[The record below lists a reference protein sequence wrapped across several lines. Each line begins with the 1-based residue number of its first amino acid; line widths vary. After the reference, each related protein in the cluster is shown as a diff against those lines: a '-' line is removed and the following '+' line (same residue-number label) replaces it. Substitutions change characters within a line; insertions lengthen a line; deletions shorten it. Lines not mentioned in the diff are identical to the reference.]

1 MDIVPKLERWTKHGG
16 KKMATINVRSII
28 GVIVVLV
35 IGLSLLPI
43 VLSTVSDAS
52 ASLTGAS
59 KTMVDLIPLF
69 YVIALALATIYWAIG
84 TKAK

>member
-1 MDIVPKLERWTKHGG
+1 
-16 KKMATINVRSII
+16 MAINVRSII

-69 YVIALALATIYWAIG
+69 YVIALALSTIYWAIG
-84 TKAK
+84 KTGK